1 MCSVR
6 FAKIGC
12 VAVESWDPGLW
23 QIHAIAMLQHHFGV
37 ENVIPVP
44 DEDGGDRGLDAFT
57 VGGIGFQCY
66 APEGEPL
73 APSKRAALQKAK
85 VTTDLTKLQTFKDKL
100 VLLLGDVKLN
110 TWVLLTPEHKS
121 ASVIEHCN
129 IKAKDVIGW
138 DLPFID
144 SPFRV
149 QVHCTSTYAQAHA
162 FVTQTQQF
170 QSDLERPPEPPV
182 VGADFGA
189 VQGELID
196 TMNTKL
202 SKIPRLSDDAARRA
216 HRAVLLEGQLGGDSL
231 LDRWR
236 NRTPD
241 VASHFESMIEVARKE
256 MIFMA
261 AADGGAAK
269 YYQDLREGL
278 IERFS
283 SSVIS
288 TVNAEYLAYKCI
300 SDWLQQCPLDFE
312 EAV

>member
-1 MCSVR
+1 
-6 FAKIGC
+6 
-12 VAVESWDPGLW
+12 
-23 QIHAIAMLQHHFGV
+23 
-37 ENVIPVP
+37 
-44 DEDGGDRGLDAFT
+44 
-57 VGGIGFQCY
+57 
-66 APEGEPL
+66 
-73 APSKRAALQKAK
+73 
-85 VTTDLTKLQTFKDKL
+85 
-100 VLLLGDVKLN
+100 
-110 TWVLLTPEHKS
+110 
-121 ASVIEHCN
+121 
-129 IKAKDVIGW
+129 
-138 DLPFID
+138 
-144 SPFRV
+144 
-149 QVHCTSTYAQAHA
+149 
-162 FVTQTQQF
+162 
-170 QSDLERPPEPPV
+170 
-182 VGADFGA
+182 
-189 VQGELID
+189 
-196 TMNTKL
+196 MNAKL

-241 VASHFESMIEVARKE
+241 VASHFESLIEVARKE

-312 EAV
+312 EAG